1 MGNHIINKTKMTMA
15 SSILFL
21 ALIGSCTFLVQGA
34 FRAPSFRAPSFRAP
48 SFRAPSFRAP
58 IPCVKPVL
66 GCKPPSVQTKTGYDG
81 PRGCPSY
88 SCCVKPLLG
97 CAPAHVEKQIGKDEQ
112 GCPVFACQ
120 PHLKAPIFRAP
131 IPCVRPVLGC
141 KPPSQQL
148 ITGWDGPR
156 GCPTFS
162 CCTGRVPGHDKNG
175 YPINICK

>member
-1 MGNHIINKTKMTMA
+1 MGKNHKHNTSLVTLRLITMA

-21 ALIGSCTFLVQGA
+21 ALIGSCAFLVQGA
-34 FRAPSFRAPSFRAP
+34 FRAPSFRAP

-66 GCKPPSVQTKTGYDG
+66 GCKPPSIQTKTGYDG

-120 PHLKAPIFRAP
+120 PRLKAPIFRAP
-131 IPCVRPVLGC
+131 IPCVRPVLG
-141 KPPSQQL
+141 
-148 ITGWDGPR
+148 
-156 GCPTFS
+156 
-162 CCTGRVPGHDKNG
+162 
-175 YPINICK
+175 

>member
-1 MGNHIINKTKMTMA
+1 MGHISITLLRLSIKANVTMA

-21 ALIGSCTFLVQGA
+21 ALIGSCAFLVQGD

-66 GCKPPSVQTKTGYDG
+66 GCKPPSIQTKTGYDG

-97 CAPAHVEKQIGKDEQ
+97 CAPSHIEKQIGKDVQ
-112 GCPVFACQ
+112 GCPIFACQ
-120 PHLKAPIFRAP
+120 PGLKAPIFRAP
-131 IPCVRPVLGC
+131 I
-141 KPPSQQL
+141 
-148 ITGWDGPR
+148 
-156 GCPTFS
+156 
-162 CCTGRVPGHDKNG
+162 
-175 YPINICK
+175 